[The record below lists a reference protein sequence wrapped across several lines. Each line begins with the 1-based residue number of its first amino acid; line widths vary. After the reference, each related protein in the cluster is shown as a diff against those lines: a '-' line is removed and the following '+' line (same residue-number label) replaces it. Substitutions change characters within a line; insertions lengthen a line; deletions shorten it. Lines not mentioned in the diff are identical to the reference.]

1 VVVFPNDNN
10 EIRTLKVSKAKS
22 NDEEMQ
28 TLNNNNAANSV
39 SKNDYELIVLNT
51 WLPIKALQKNA
62 NMDGKIMKEIKYV
75 LQDKKVREKQE
86 AEEIY
91 RKEMDQKILRNI
103 ISIKMQH
110 FNKKFNEQL
119 STDKNY

>member
-1 VVVFPNDNN
+1 
-10 EIRTLKVSKAKS
+10 
-22 NDEEMQ
+22 
-28 TLNNNNAANSV
+28 LNNNNAANSV

-62 NMDGKIMKEIKYV
+62 NMDGKIMKAIKYV